1 MVTVFRDIPI
11 SNNPV
16 DYISVIKML
25 IYSSTKMKRFFFSGG
40 CCIKTLFCEY
50 VVSEDGFLRLYLF
63 NQDTTNLSVKDETF
77 TFSLC
82 CRMFI

>member
-1 MVTVFRDIPI
+1 MVTVFRDIPM

-25 IYSSTKMKRFFFSGG
+25 IYSSTKMKRFFSGG
-40 CCIKTLFCEY
+40 CCFKTLFCEY
-50 VVSEDGFLRLYLF
+50 VVSEDGLLRLYLF
-63 NQDTTNLSVKDETF
+63 NQDTTYLSVKDK

>member
-1 MVTVFRDIPI
+1 MVTVFRDIPR

-25 IYSSTKMKRFFFSGG
+25 IYSSTKMKLFFFGG

-50 VVSEDGFLRLYLF
+50 VVSEDGLLRLYMC
-63 NQDTTNLSVKDETF
+63 NQDTTYLSVKDE

>member
-1 MVTVFRDIPI
+1 MVTVFRDIPM

-16 DYISVIKML
+16 NYISVIKML
-25 IYSSTKMKRFFFSGG
+25 IYSSTKMKRFFFRRG
-40 CCIKTLFCEY
+40 CCFKTLFCEY
-50 VVSEDGFLRLYLF
+50 VVSEDGLLRLYLF
-63 NQDTTNLSVKDETF
+63 NQDTTYLSFKDE